1 MRGWEA
7 ARFGRDRGTR
17 SSRRDGPEG
26 EQSELYRISKAMEKS
41 EPSLGLQEPGV
52 CCCSQMSVNC
62 ASMYLRT
69 ITGKML
75 SAQGAGSVFA
85 WESPNRAPAGAGI
98 ARDYWGGGWVL
109 HDHAEYIYFILLISI
124 FACPSRGAQ
133 QP

>member
-1 MRGWEA
+1 MRGWFG
-7 ARFGRDRGTR
+7 RFGRDRGTR

-52 CCCSQMSVNC
+52 SCCSQMSANC

-85 WESPNRAPAGAGI
+85 WESPNRRPSWCRNRQGLGWGVGI
-98 ARDYWGGGWVL
+98 AR
-109 HDHAEYIYFILLISI
+109 S
-124 FACPSRGAQ
+124 C
-133 QP
+133 